1 MEKLFTKIGS
11 PSYLPTP
18 AEVLDGVRW
27 LRENPAIAAGV
38 VVGLTSYS
46 VAKYYQYDEDSDEE
60 NDDNPANGRATQDE
74 IARSVTALHLGLL
87 KIDTKKDLRHSAAA
101 SSASTE
107 SSLGSSGGLRSRASS
122 VFDKTHHELQQQLY
136 HQEDRKE
143 DAMTYYRF
151 GQRLKMTRAV
161 ARAMARSSAGKQ
173 NSATIEKLV
182 QTSKNRFGS
191 AVARPLG
198 AALATFL
205 DSGVAFNTSSEFL
218 YFDGEDD
225 DGTTQTIGR
234 RRRSKGRS
242 RARETTMTDTTEL
255 RVSENFPR
263 VPKPCEKVA
272 TKFFACFYEH
282 GKQPKGESDPEAG
295 NVALDKCKDA
305 LLAYNTCVD
314 TELAKNPKQLF
325 RVPEAYRTRE

>member
-1 MEKLFTKIGS
+1 
-11 PSYLPTP
+11 
-18 AEVLDGVRW
+18 
-27 LRENPAIAAGV
+27 
-38 VVGLTSYS
+38 
-46 VAKYYQYDEDSDEE
+46 
-60 NDDNPANGRATQDE
+60 
-74 IARSVTALHLGLL
+74 
-87 KIDTKKDLRHSAAA
+87 
-101 SSASTE
+101 
-107 SSLGSSGGLRSRASS
+107 
-122 VFDKTHHELQQQLY
+122 
-136 HQEDRKE
+136 
-143 DAMTYYRF
+143 MTYYRF

-191 AVARPLG
+191 A
-198 AALATFL
+198 
-205 DSGVAFNTSSEFL
+205 
-218 YFDGEDD
+218 
-225 DGTTQTIGR
+225 
-234 RRRSKGRS
+234 
-242 RARETTMTDTTEL
+242 TTMTDTTEL